1 MERQVY
7 YIGVKQR
14 SYEMGRN
21 EKNLDKLNRL
31 ASQRYEDSQE
41 GTILLANDFTNI
53 RNQLECLNSLL
64 KDKKSLKEFIDKL
77 LTNETISNK
86 EYQNLIAL
94 IEGIEV

>member
-1 MERQVY
+1 
-7 YIGVKQR
+7 
-14 SYEMGRN
+14 MGRN
-21 EKNLDKLNRL
+21 GNNLEIFNRL
-31 ASQRYEDSQE
+31 ATQRYEDSQE
-41 GTILLANDFTNI
+41 GLLQFSNDFSNL

-64 KDKKSLKEFIDKL
+64 KDKKSLKEFADKL

>member
-1 MERQVY
+1 
-7 YIGVKQR
+7 
-14 SYEMGRN
+14 MGRN
-21 EKNLDKLNRL
+21 ENNLEVFNRL
-31 ASQRYEDSQE
+31 ASQRYEDSQK
-41 GTILLANDFTNI
+41 GLIQFSNDFTNL

-64 KDKKSLKEFIDKL
+64 KDKKSLKEFADKL

>member
-1 MERQVY
+1 
-7 YIGVKQR
+7 
-14 SYEMGRN
+14 MGRN
-21 EKNLDKLNRL
+21 ETNLDKLNRL
-31 ASQRYEDSQE
+31 ASQRYEDNQE

-53 RNQLECLNSLL
+53 RNQLDGLNSLL
-64 KDKKSLKEFIDKL
+64 KDKKSLKEFADNL

>member
-1 MERQVY
+1 
-7 YIGVKQR
+7 
-14 SYEMGRN
+14 MGRN

>member
-1 MERQVY
+1 
-7 YIGVKQR
+7 
-14 SYEMGRN
+14 MGRN
-21 EKNLDKLNRL
+21 ESNLEVFNRL
-31 ASQRYEDSQE
+31 AAQRYEDSQE
-41 GTILLANDFTNI
+41 GLVQFSNDFTNL

-64 KDKKSLKEFIDKL
+64 KDKKSLKEFADKL

>member
-1 MERQVY
+1 
-7 YIGVKQR
+7 
-14 SYEMGRN
+14 MGRN
-21 EKNLDKLNRL
+21 ENNLEIFNRL
-31 ASQRYEDSQE
+31 ATQRYEDSQE
-41 GTILLANDFTNI
+41 GLLQFSNDFNNL

-64 KDKKSLKEFIDKL
+64 KDKKSLKEFADKL